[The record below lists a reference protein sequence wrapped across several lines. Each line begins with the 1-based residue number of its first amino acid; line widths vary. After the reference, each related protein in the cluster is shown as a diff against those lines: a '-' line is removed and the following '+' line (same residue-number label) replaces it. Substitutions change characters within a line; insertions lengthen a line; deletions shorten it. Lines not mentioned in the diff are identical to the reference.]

1 MSTLRYISFDIR
13 RALKEPTA
21 LAVSI
26 ALPSV
31 LFIVFGASQ
40 TGTDRAFND
49 GNVAAYVMIGM
60 AAYGA
65 ITGAVGTVGNM
76 VIDEI
81 SGWGRQLALT
91 PLRAWQ
97 RTVAQIVTTM
107 ARAALAVIGVFLC
120 GYFGSAS
127 MPIREWL
134 AAGALS
140 VVAVIPFSLYGL
152 VFASAFRSS
161 AAVSLASLSIVPL
174 AFVGNAFAPHAGVI
188 HAVRQVLPHL
198 RQRFTRPLS
207 PLRRHPGHKQRPLH
221 GERSPVVRAGEPPR
235 VDAHLGARLH
245 PPLAARQRPL
255 RLVVLMNQM
264 LL

>member
-120 GYFGSAS
+120 GYFGNAS
-127 MPIREWL
+127 MPVREWL

-174 AFVGNAFAPHAGVI
+174 AFVGNAFAPMPESFMPFA
-188 HAVRQVLPHL
+188 
-198 RQRFTRPLS
+198 RFSPIYGSVSLARYPLS
-207 PLRRHPGHKQRPLH
+207 DGIQAISSDPYTVDDPLWYALVNIAAWTLIFALICTLLWRRDKGR
-221 GERSPVVRAGEPPR
+221 
-235 VDAHLGARLH
+235 
-245 PPLAARQRPL
+245 
-255 RLVVLMNQM
+255 
-264 LL
+264 

>member
-97 RTVAQIVTTM
+97 RTVAQIVTT
-107 ARAALAVIGVFLC
+107 LAVIGVFLC

-174 AFVGNAFAPHAGVI
+174 AFVGNAFAPMPESFMPFA
-188 HAVRQVLPHL
+188 
-198 RQRFTRPLS
+198 RFSPIYGSVSLARYPLS
-207 PLRRHPGHKQRPLH
+207 DGIQAISSDPYTVDDPLWYALVNIAAWTLIFALICTLLWRRDKGR
-221 GERSPVVRAGEPPR
+221 
-235 VDAHLGARLH
+235 
-245 PPLAARQRPL
+245 
-255 RLVVLMNQM
+255 
-264 LL
+264 

>member
-107 ARAALAVIGVFLC
+107 ARAALAFIGVFLC

-161 AAVSLASLSIVPL
+161 AAVSLTSLSIVPL
-174 AFVGNAFAPHAGVI
+174 AFVGNAFAPMPESFMPFA
-188 HAVRQVLPHL
+188 
-198 RQRFTRPLS
+198 RFSPIYGSVSLARYPLS
-207 PLRRHPGHKQRPLH
+207 DGIQAISSAPYTVDDPLWYALVNIAAWTLIFALICTLLWRRDKGR
-221 GERSPVVRAGEPPR
+221 
-235 VDAHLGARLH
+235 
-245 PPLAARQRPL
+245 
-255 RLVVLMNQM
+255 
-264 LL
+264 

>member
-49 GNVAAYVMIGM
+49 GNVAAY
-60 AAYGA
+60 GA
-65 ITGAVGTVGNM
+65 ITGAVGTVGSM
-76 VIDEI
+76 VVDEI

-97 RTVAQIVTTM
+97 RIIAQIATTM
-107 ARAALAVIGVFLC
+107 SRATLAVIGVFLC

-134 AAGALS
+134 AAGVLS

-174 AFVGNAFAPHAGVI
+174 AFVGNAFAPMPESFMPFA
-188 HAVRQVLPHL
+188 
-198 RQRFTRPLS
+198 RFSPIYGSVSLARYPLS
-207 PLRRHPGHKQRPLH
+207 DGMQALSSAPYTVDDPLWYALVNIAAWTLIFALICTLLWRRDKGR
-221 GERSPVVRAGEPPR
+221 
-235 VDAHLGARLH
+235 
-245 PPLAARQRPL
+245 
-255 RLVVLMNQM
+255 
-264 LL
+264 